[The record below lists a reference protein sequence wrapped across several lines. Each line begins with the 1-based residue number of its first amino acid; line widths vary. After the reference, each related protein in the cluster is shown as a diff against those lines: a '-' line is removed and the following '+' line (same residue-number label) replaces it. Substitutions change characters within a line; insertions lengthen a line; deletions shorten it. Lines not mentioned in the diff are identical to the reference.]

1 VQEEAEVPG
10 LQETATLARAAADG
24 QQPHAALLEVLVS
37 RGRVVVSLTRRQLG
51 AVRSLVSVTLATL
64 DAGDAYAD
72 DLPHLRRAL
81 LELDRATEDRL
92 PRAVDWIDALALE
105 LDTAIEAAGGD
116 EVHHHP
122 ILVKAQRLASRA
134 RAFVRSLNRSTQP
147 KEGTP

>member
-1 VQEEAEVPG
+1 M
-10 LQETATLARAAADG
+10 
-24 QQPHAALLEVLVS
+24 S

-51 AVRSLVSVTLATL
+51 AVRSLVSIAL
-64 DAGDAYAD
+64 DAGDAGDGATE
-72 DLPHLRRAL
+72 LVHLERAL

-92 PRAVDWIDALALE
+92 PRAVDWIDTLALE
-105 LDTAIEAAGGD
+105 LDFVVDAAGGD

-122 ILVKAQRLASRA
+122 FLVKAQRLASRA